1 MEKNNQQYRQ
11 TDSACYAK
19 ACKRTLLAV
28 LLCISLFM
36 LSACGGPSLE
46 GTWLTSDSGMQES
59 SLTFNKGTMTMS
71 ADGFSISG
79 EYEAKDGQ
87 LTYTLVNPFT
97 EQPETVT
104 QAYTI
109 EKDVLTMGGINYTRA
124 K

>member
-1 MEKNNQQYRQ
+1 MEKNNQQYRR

-46 GTWLTSDSGMQES
+46 GTWVVSDSGVQEAT
-59 SLTFNKGTMTMS
+59 LTFSDGTMTMS
-71 ADGFSISG
+71 SYGLSISG
-79 EYEAKDGQ
+79 AYEAKDGQ

-97 EQPETVT
+97 EQSETVM

-109 EKDVLTMGGINYTRA
+109 EKDVLTMGGISYTRA